1 MEDTKRKAL
10 RPTELTSLIQI
21 IQSCIHRETLSRVH
35 ATKMKARSKQTWR
48 GRRFVCSWTL
58 RSELRRP
65 TYTLGRTDPVAGECG
80 AAGRRNTVPQRVT
93 ATTSC
98 SSATHGSFMGSLVLN
113 KPSNYCYLN
122 FLLSVPSFGRSLAQ
136 TVKPPRHKLALVTG
150 VFRQPVCRLTVLL
163 RASLPV
169 PPTFCQVC
177 SSGASCLGAGPG
189 PMHSRIARSSWLSL
203 RPRFIH
209 HPAPALYRCQ
219 YGLHQLC
226 PYTVG
231 GGGHPIHSGLST
243 TTGHCSRPEQCI
255 SATTTSRHSG
265 IPAPLGFSL

>member
-122 FLLSVPSFGRSLAQ
+122 FPLSVPSFGRSLAQ

-203 RPRFIH
+203 RH
-209 HPAPALYRCQ
+209 DSALRCWPGFGWCA
-219 YGLHQLC
+219 GLKRIE
-226 PYTVG
+226 V
-231 GGGHPIHSGLST
+231 
-243 TTGHCSRPEQCI
+243 
-255 SATTTSRHSG
+255 
-265 IPAPLGFSL
+265 